1 MERAVSVPLW
11 QHNVAELRIHV
22 ARACESAFSL
32 VTLWLLSSL
41 GH

>member
-1 MERAVSVPLW
+1 MERAVSVLLR
-11 QHNVAELRIHV
+11 QRHVAELQIHV

-41 GH
+41 DH